1 MFRMVP
7 TAASPDQ
14 TKWEEKG
21 QGTLSIMQ
29 GQSGKTRMI
38 MKTEPR
44 AGRPQPSETL
54 LNQHVMPRAN
64 LVQAQSE
71 DGSSSRAFTF
81 ESEDYATSA
90 LREGAVAVGGGGRG
104 SSAAAPAPCAIRS
117 RALSHAHPAP
127 PPPPPSTDHVE
138 KGVWA
143 LRFKTDEF
151 ATAFAAQYR
160 AAQDSNAAFFDRD
173 ASGGAGAAHAA
184 AAVVPVAAAAVA
196 AAPAQ

>member
-1 MFRMVP
+1 MVP
-7 TAASPDQ
+7 TSSPDQ

-44 AGRPQPSETL
+44 APLQSETL

-90 LREGAVAVGGGGRG
+90 
-104 SSAAAPAPCAIRS
+104 
-117 RALSHAHPAP
+117 
-127 PPPPPSTDHVE
+127 
-138 KGVWA
+138 
-143 LRFKTDEF
+143 
-151 ATAFAAQYR
+151 
-160 AAQDSNAAFFDRD
+160 
-173 ASGGAGAAHAA
+173 
-184 AAVVPVAAAAVA
+184 
-196 AAPAQ
+196 